1 FEEIVKP
8 WIITRRLPAVV
19 NQEKFHITIVRLAAF
34 FQQFKDFI
42 GFAEARAKPGHV
54 VIMIRRRVL
63 NASCRA
69 FARGLNY
76 SGSCN
81 TLRISLNLRS
91 PRKLSHSGSVL
102 RVPPRKS
109 WCSR

>member
-1 FEEIVKP
+1 MSATLNGKLFSPRPNFRKTHPFEEIVKP
-8 WIITRRLPAVV
+8 WIITQRVPAVV

-63 NASCRA
+63 PQ
-69 FARGLNY
+69 
-76 SGSCN
+76 
-81 TLRISLNLRS
+81 IIQHRS
-91 PRKLSHSGSVL
+91 PHRL
-102 RVPPRKS
+102 RTS
-109 WCSR
+109 ALGEN